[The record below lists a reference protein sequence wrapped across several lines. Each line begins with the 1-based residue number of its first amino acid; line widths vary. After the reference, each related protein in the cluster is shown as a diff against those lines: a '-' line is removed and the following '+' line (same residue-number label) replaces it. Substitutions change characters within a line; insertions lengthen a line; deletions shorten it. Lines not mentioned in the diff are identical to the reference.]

1 MLGKYQQ
8 PVQARLLSLGSARK
22 MMNSTS
28 ITLEM
33 TTASVFSNLSTATVA
48 QVLKNND
55 SDGDINPSGFP
66 YDYTSYN
73 YDDLSIHAPCVYEKH
88 GKNVLPVFYSL
99 FFLVGFLGNVL
110 VLWVIMA
117 GAHLKSMTDVCL
129 LNLALADLLLVLSLP
144 FLAYYASH
152 SWIFGQIMCTMVL
165 GMYYI
170 GFYSGIFFIV
180 LMSIDRYLAVVH
192 AVFALRVRTKTYGIL
207 ASLTIW
213 IIAVSASFP
222 ELVHLKVEENNEEF
236 LCSAYPTNPQQ
247 SLNQNQTHFLR
258 TAGLFKIN
266 ILGLLIPLC
275 IVGFC
280 YSMVLKRLLTIRSSK
295 KFAIRLVILVMVVF
309 FCCWTPYNIAALIKG
324 LELMT
329 VIPPKCE
336 TSKMIQSALQFTEA
350 IAYSHSCLN
359 PILYVFVGEKFK
371 RHLFRLLRQTPC
383 IKMKFMKS
391 YLTQTAASVYSQTTS
406 VDERSTAM

>member
-1 MLGKYQQ
+1 
-8 PVQARLLSLGSARK
+8 
-22 MMNSTS
+22 
-28 ITLEM
+28 
-33 TTASVFSNLSTATVA
+33 
-48 QVLKNND
+48 
-55 SDGDINPSGFP
+55 
-66 YDYTSYN
+66 
-73 YDDLSIHAPCVYEKH
+73 
-88 GKNVLPVFYSL
+88 
-99 FFLVGFLGNVL
+99 
-110 VLWVIMA
+110 MA
-117 GAHLKSMTDVCL
+117 GTYLKSMTDVCL

-152 SWIFGQIMCTMVL
+152 SWIFGQHMCTMVI
-165 GMYYI
+165 GIYYI

-192 AVFALRVRTKTYGIL
+192 DVFVEQRVRTKTFGTV

-213 IIAVSASFP
+213 IIAVSVAFP
-222 ELVHLKVEENNEEF
+222 ELVDLKVEEINEEF
-236 LCSAYPTNPQQ
+236 LCSAYPGNPQQ

-258 TAGLFKIN
+258 TAGLFTIN
-266 ILGLLIPLC
+266 ILSLLILLC

-329 VIPPKCE
+329 VIPPECE

-383 IKMKFMKS
+383 IT
-391 YLTQTAASVYSQTTS
+391 LTQAADSVSAS
-406 VDERSTAM
+406 VDECSTVM

>member
-1 MLGKYQQ
+1 
-8 PVQARLLSLGSARK
+8 
-22 MMNSTS
+22 
-28 ITLEM
+28 
-33 TTASVFSNLSTATVA
+33 
-48 QVLKNND
+48 
-55 SDGDINPSGFP
+55 
-66 YDYTSYN
+66 
-73 YDDLSIHAPCVYEKH
+73 
-88 GKNVLPVFYSL
+88 
-99 FFLVGFLGNVL
+99 
-110 VLWVIMA
+110 MA
-117 GAHLKSMTDVCL
+117 GARLKSMIDVCL
-129 LNLALADLLLVLSLP
+129 LNLALANLLLVLSFP
-144 FLAYYASH
+144 FLAYYARH
-152 SWIFGQIMCTMVL
+152 SWIFGQTMCTMVL

-170 GFYSGIFFIV
+170 GFYSGSFFIV

-192 AVFALRVRTKTYGIL
+192 AVFARVQTKTYGIL

-222 ELVHLKVEENNEEF
+222 ELVHLKVEEINEEF
-236 LCSAYPTNPQQ
+236 LCSAYPGNPQQ
-247 SLNQNQTHFLR
+247 YQDQNQTHFLR

-280 YSMVLKRLLTIRSSK
+280 YSMVLKRLLMIRSSK

-309 FCCWTPYNIAALIKG
+309 FCCWTPYNIAAFIKG
-324 LELMT
+324 LELLT
-329 VIPPKCE
+329 VIPPECE